1 MRDHAQTPPPALTNQ
16 TAIFYDVKNGNYQI
30 DWYNCSTGD
39 IDHTDTFTASNN
51 QLSVNVPVLAW
62 DVFARMINIDNV
74 NSIRPIEETKA
85 NIYPNPF
92 TNSIT
97 IERNTNEVAQ
107 LEVTDLLGQVVFTTT
122 LNAKSETIAL
132 SNISEG
138 TYLINITNSR
148 GHSVTKMIK
157 RTHE

>member
-1 MRDHAQTPPPALTNQ
+1 
-16 TAIFYDVKNGNYQI
+16 
-30 DWYNCSTGD
+30 
-39 IDHTDTFTASNN
+39 
-51 QLSVNVPVLAW
+51 
-62 DVFARMINIDNV
+62 
-74 NSIRPIEETKA
+74 
-85 NIYPNPF
+85 
-92 TNSIT
+92 
-97 IERNTNEVAQ
+97 VAQ